1 MRNKRERER
10 GWYIRKLQRFD
21 PNISNEKEEEKK
33 EKEKKKG
40 NQSNYGKKEKRNKE
54 AWNG

>member
-21 PNISNEKEEEKK
+21 PNISYEKEAEKK